1 MLSYQALFQNRG
13 RVAVVERSDPTE
25 PWIPGAR
32 FTRLRPPMTTTR
44 HLKQNLVLP
53 HTLLLQ
59 HDFRSQAQNHPRI
72 EQVSTA
78 AWRCVVIPG
87 RPFDFND

>member
-32 FTRLRPPMTTTR
+32 FTRPRPPMTTTR
-44 HLKQNLVLP
+44 HLKQNLERVSVSATVFSSLDAVIYSAEDVR
-53 HTLLLQ
+53 L
-59 HDFRSQAQNHPRI
+59 ARI
-72 EQVSTA
+72 A
-78 AWRCVVIPG
+78 AWG
-87 RPFDFND
+87 NEGS